1 MSNERIDLTQFE
13 GMTGGPWHFCLPYN
27 AETDTYEGDA
37 QMKGGGDRVNGPVV
51 LSQYQFARGTA
62 NQRADLRAMESCPE
76 LIAELKRMYKREEEL
91 MDILT
96 ILEDRQGVEIP
107 CSHNWITEDEHYT
120 YRGEEWILRNVHCE
134 YCLEDNDDLNFD
146 QTVED
151 FQKASE

>member
-13 GMTGGPWHFCLPYN
+13 GMTEGPWHCCLPYN

-76 LIAELKRMYKREEEL
+76 LIAELKRCYEEITLAHRNLSIVRNALARGYPDIEEEIWKL
-91 MDILT
+91 ID
-96 ILEDRQGVEIP
+96 
-107 CSHNWITEDEHYT
+107 
-120 YRGEEWILRNVHCE
+120 
-134 YCLEDNDDLNFD
+134 
-146 QTVED
+146 
-151 FQKASE
+151 ASE

>member
-13 GMTGGPWHFCLPYN
+13 GMTEGPWHCCLPYN

-76 LIAELKRMYKREEEL
+76 LIAELKKMYEREDALVSAIKKLCDSEDSTGCSGDLTVVSLDPMLRLYEL
-91 MDILT
+91 T
-96 ILEDRQGVEIP
+96 
-107 CSHNWITEDEHYT
+107 SYSA
-120 YRGEEWILRNVHCE
+120 YR
-134 YCLEDNDDLNFD
+134 
-146 QTVED
+146 
-151 FQKASE
+151 

>member
-13 GMTGGPWHFCLPYN
+13 GMTEGPWHCCLPYN

-76 LIAELKRMYKREEEL
+76 LIAELKKMYAR
-91 MDILT
+91 
-96 ILEDRQGVEIP
+96 
-107 CSHNWITEDEHYT
+107 EDELLNA
-120 YRGEEWILRNVHCE
+120 LRIIR
-134 YCLEDNDDLNFD
+134 DDLDDQPTGPNADLFEHINKIRNFAND
-146 QTVED
+146 
-151 FQKASE
+151 ASE

>member
-13 GMTGGPWHFCLPYN
+13 N
-27 AETDTYEGDA
+27 ISSEGWEYLSDESRNINDA
-37 QMKGGGDRVNGPVV
+37 ALDKIPD
-51 LSQYQFARGTA
+51 
-62 NQRADLRAMESCPE
+62 
-76 LIAELKRMYKREEEL
+76 LIAELKRMYQREDEL

-107 CSHNWITEDEHYT
+107 CSHNWITEDEYYT
-120 YRGEEWILRNVHCE
+120 YQGAEWILRNVHCE
-134 YCLEDNDDLNFD
+134 YCLEDNLELGFD